1 MTTLRSRIFI
11 IASVVLLVI
20 LAISIFLVVLSKK
33 KAAAPG
39 TTTTPSNV
47 IDQTNFN
54 GQINASEPVQLPS
67 DATVKPLSTEEQM
80 KNAARQMAKIF
91 TERYNTYSSDSDFS
105 NIREVETLVT
115 SNLWNI
121 ISKKMTAG
129 QTGGEFIGMTTKVAT
144 AELIDWQIDRA
155 TVTIS
160 ARRTETKGV
169 VVSEKNQQAIVQLVK
184 SNGNWLVDNFE
195 WK

>member
-20 LAISIFLVVLSKK
+20 LAISIFLIVLSKK

-54 GQINASEPVQLPS
+54 GQINASEPVQLPA

-80 KNAARQMAKIF
+80 KNAA
-91 TERYNTYSSDSDFS
+91 
-105 NIREVETLVT
+105 
-115 SNLWNI
+115 
-121 ISKKMTAG
+121 
-129 QTGGEFIGMTTKVAT
+129 
-144 AELIDWQIDRA
+144 
-155 TVTIS
+155 
-160 ARRTETKGV
+160 
-169 VVSEKNQQAIVQLVK
+169 
-184 SNGNWLVDNFE
+184 
-195 WK
+195 